1 MHTVVFARVQRV
13 QRVEETL
20 NEFKRTR
27 LVGRRMG
34 GCMEWEIRWVG
45 GEWDC
50 DCAHC
55 CVWEGPEGSES

>member
-34 GCMEWEIRWVG
+34 GHMEWEIRWVG

-50 DCAHC
+50 DCAC
-55 CVWEGPEGSES
+55 RCVWEGPEGSES